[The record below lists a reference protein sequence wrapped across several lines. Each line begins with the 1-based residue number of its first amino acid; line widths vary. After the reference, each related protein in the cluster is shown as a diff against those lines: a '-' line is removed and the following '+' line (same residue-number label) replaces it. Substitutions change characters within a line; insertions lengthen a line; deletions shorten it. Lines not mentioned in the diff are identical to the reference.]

1 MSKHEYSSAVKSFM
15 TMDLDG
21 DGYLSLE
28 EFRSSLGLLG
38 IDDTFAQ
45 ILFNSFVKAEH
56 HDRDGFAIAASSARR
71 WRSCASRRRRA
82 ASLDGVR
89 RLRYQPRR
97 QALSRSSERHYRVFA
112 AMVKMRIR
120 QPDEHPT
127 AKLAAVDLFRHMD
140 EEEKGF
146 VTKEDY
152 TRLAT
157 TNPELLKK
165 VGLGNTRQPSGRSKL
180 RSSTYLVPPSPGGA
194 SSSSAASPGGASSSG
209 AQLPGSLYGVPPVV
223 KPKRGRGAGSVVAFG
238 HQNWELVVQMMVAIR
253 LSVDHAIMLAKKSA
267 LEQSVCGSRPPSRS
281 VRAPSDVDDN
291 GGAGAEAGGGGGDDP
306 GGGAG
311 GDGAGNRRTT
321 IRRDIWPTSSSI
333 AVAATA

>member
-45 ILFNSFVKAEH
+45 ILFNSLVKAEH
-56 HDRDGFAIAASSARR
+56 HDRDGFINRSEFCASMAIMLHPGNVEQQVSMAFDAYDTNHDGKLSLEELENVIAAM
-71 WRSCASRRRRA
+71 
-82 ASLDGVR
+82 
-89 RLRYQPRR
+89 
-97 QALSRSSERHYRVFA
+97 FA

-180 RSSTYLVPPSPGGA
+180 RSSTYLVPPRRVAPPPPLLRRRAARRHPARTSRGRFTACRP
-194 SSSSAASPGGASSSG
+194 SSSRSAAVAPARWSRLAIRTGSSSC
-209 AQLPGSLYGVPPVV
+209 
-223 KPKRGRGAGSVVAFG
+223 R
-238 HQNWELVVQMMVAIR
+238 
-253 LSVDHAIMLAKKSA
+253 
-267 LEQSVCGSRPPSRS
+267 
-281 VRAPSDVDDN
+281 
-291 GGAGAEAGGGGGDDP
+291 
-306 GGGAG
+306 
-311 GDGAGNRRTT
+311 
-321 IRRDIWPTSSSI
+321 
-333 AVAATA
+333 